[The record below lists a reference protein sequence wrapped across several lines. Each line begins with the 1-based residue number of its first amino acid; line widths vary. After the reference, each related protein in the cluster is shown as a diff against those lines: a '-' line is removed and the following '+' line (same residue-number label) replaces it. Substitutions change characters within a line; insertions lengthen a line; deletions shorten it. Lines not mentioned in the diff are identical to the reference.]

1 MMFNI
6 FAGFRGHLPTS
17 DIYALMANHYLL
29 SIART
34 SYLISNA
41 QLTFGD
47 PNVIA
52 SALGTFSCAVSTRSL
67 IHYLRAKLG
76 WMRQSNFSLTG
87 RISAQP
93 WARAGSGT
101 PVGTIFAFFCVES
114 FWVMTSARAIIAI
127 LSAR

>member
-6 FAGFRGHLPTS
+6 FAGFREHLPTS
-17 DIYALMANHYLL
+17 DTYALMSNHCLL

-41 QLTFGD
+41 QLIFGD

-52 SALGTFSCAVSTRSL
+52 SALGTFSCAASTRSL

-76 WMRQSNFSLTG
+76 WMRQLNFSLTG
-87 RISAQP
+87 RISEQA

-101 PVGTIFAFFCVES
+101 PVGTMSAFFCGES
-114 FWVMTSARAIIAI
+114 FLVLT
-127 LSAR
+127 